1 MAHEFGENALYF
13 DPTASGNAWVKIQHN
28 QRVIRRLET
37 KINQYAEAARVQ
49 GVRVRINSFTV
60 LYSHS
65 YIMLVSVNVVINI
78 HFIMKDR

>member
-49 GVRVRINSFTV
+49 GVRVRNSFTV
-60 LYSHS
+60 LYCHS